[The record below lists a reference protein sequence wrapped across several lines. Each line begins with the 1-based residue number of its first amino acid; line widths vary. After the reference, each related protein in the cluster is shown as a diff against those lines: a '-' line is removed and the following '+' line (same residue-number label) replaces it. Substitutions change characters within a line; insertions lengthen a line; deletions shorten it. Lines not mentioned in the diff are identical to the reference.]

1 MMTAGVGWKPSLK
14 SVNAV
19 KTGYKFNEAKP
30 WMPFLIDVQVELY
43 GTNPCVNPTMHPK
56 VPDIHYALLNQLGT
70 GCGLFGKE
78 DKLTEL
84 V

>member
-30 WMPFLIDVQVELY
+30 WMPFLIDV
-43 GTNPCVNPTMHPK
+43 
-56 VPDIHYALLNQLGT
+56 
-70 GCGLFGKE
+70 
-78 DKLTEL
+78 
-84 V
+84 